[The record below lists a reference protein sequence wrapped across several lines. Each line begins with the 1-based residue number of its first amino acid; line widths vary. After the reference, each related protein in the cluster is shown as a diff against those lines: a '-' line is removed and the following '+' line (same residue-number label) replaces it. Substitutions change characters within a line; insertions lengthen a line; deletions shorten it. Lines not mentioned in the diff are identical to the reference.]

1 MNQPTK
7 AFLKDLAAL
16 CDAHGVYFYGDVGA
30 NAGLRR
36 RPGVSFVCQTDIAT
50 GNYID
55 ASVAD
60 LFDLKVQLAR
70 ADLTP

>member
-50 GNYID
+50 GN
-55 ASVAD
+55 
-60 LFDLKVQLAR
+60 
-70 ADLTP
+70 

>member
-16 CDAHGVYFYGDVGA
+16 CDAHGVYFYGDDGDA
-30 NAGLRR
+30 AGLRR
-36 RPGVSFVCQTDIAT
+36 QHGVSFVRQTDIAT
-50 GNYID
+50 GTYID

-60 LFDLKVQLAR
+60 LDDLKAQLAQ
-70 ADLTP
+70 D